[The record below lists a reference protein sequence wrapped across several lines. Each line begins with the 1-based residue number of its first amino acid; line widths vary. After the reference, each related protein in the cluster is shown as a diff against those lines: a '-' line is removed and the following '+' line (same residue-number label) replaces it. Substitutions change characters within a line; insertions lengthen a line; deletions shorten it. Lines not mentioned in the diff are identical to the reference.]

1 MKTPPNP
8 FAILGLA
15 IALPGM
21 GQVANK
27 QPMRGLTFL
36 FFILLLGAFTLKT
49 AGPEIS
55 MLGKLSG
62 GVFVWALSILDA
74 YKTARIKKRDLAANA
89 ERAT

>member
-8 FAILGLA
+8 HAILALA
-15 IALPGM
+15 VILPGM

-49 AGPEIS
+49 AGAEIS

-74 YKTARIKKRDLAANA
+74 YKTARIRTEVWLRN
-89 ERAT
+89 RQH